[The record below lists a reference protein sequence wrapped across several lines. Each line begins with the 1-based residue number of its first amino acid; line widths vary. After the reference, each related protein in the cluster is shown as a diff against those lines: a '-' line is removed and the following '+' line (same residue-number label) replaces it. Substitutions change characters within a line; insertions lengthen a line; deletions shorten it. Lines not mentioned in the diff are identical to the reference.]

1 MSQLHGYKRCWQKP
15 MMTAEQNDK
24 NLINSG
30 APKQQ
35 TWKQAA
41 QVEVTECVRVVGGA
55 EDVTCTLVAS
65 GRNCPCRLIMVIEA
79 GAAAIA
85 HCTHHLALL
94 CQGLEERLEPC
105 CLRSV
110 MSIKS
115 LASVWYAWCL
125 EVQAFQPLQQQ
136 CLQSNASVSPE
147 GNCCW
152 TWPTQQPIK
161 EINITQ
167 MFLALNLAELPTPA

>member
-1 MSQLHGYKRCWQKP
+1 
-15 MMTAEQNDK
+15 MTAEQNDK

-41 QVEVTECVRVVGGA
+41 QVDLTECVRVVGGA

-65 GRNCPCRLIMVIEA
+65 GRTCPCRLIMVIEA

-105 CLRSV
+105 CLHSV
-110 MSIKS
+110 MSIKV
-115 LASVWYAWCL
+115 LPASGMHGVWKCKH
-125 EVQAFQPLQQQ
+125 
-136 CLQSNASVSPE
+136 SNHCSSSAYKAMP
-147 GNCCW
+147 
-152 TWPTQQPIK
+152 P
-161 EINITQ
+161 
-167 MFLALNLAELPTPA
+167 